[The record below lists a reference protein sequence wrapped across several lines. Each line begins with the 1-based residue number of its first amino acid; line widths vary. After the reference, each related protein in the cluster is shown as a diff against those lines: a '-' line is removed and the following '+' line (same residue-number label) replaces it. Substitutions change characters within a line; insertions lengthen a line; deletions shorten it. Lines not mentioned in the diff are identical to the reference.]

1 MTKSTVYSSNILLV
15 EGNSDKWVIPEFIE
29 QNGIKWE
36 IKPKEYIV
44 KIKVKDSKEQ
54 LLNQEN
60 INTELKGRGVKSL
73 GIVVDADENPEGR
86 KQRIKQIYKSLG
98 KTSDDNVTK
107 DGLIFE
113 LESGIKFG
121 IWMMPDNQNQGML
134 ETFLSYLI
142 TENNPEDDHLWQYTQ
157 EVVKEARQKG
167 ATYKEV
173 HSDKAKIHT
182 WLAWQDEPGRQLHQ
196 AIEYKIL
203 NPKHPLGQSF
213 FRWFKELYNL

>member
-1 MTKSTVYSSNILLV
+1 MTKSTVYSNILLV

-29 QNGIKWE
+29 QNGIQWE
-36 IKPKEYIV
+36 ISPKEYIV
-44 KIKVKDSKEQ
+44 NIKPKDSKEK
-54 LLNQEN
+54 LLNEK
-60 INTELKGRGVKSL
+60 IIKYELQARGLKSL
-73 GIVVDADENPEGR
+73 GIVVDADENPQGR
-86 KQRIKQIYKSLG
+86 KQRIEQIYQSLG
-98 KTSDDNVTK
+98 KTLGDNLTK

-113 LESGIKFG
+113 LESGKKFG

-142 TENNPEDDHLWQYTQ
+142 TENNPDDNPLWQYIQ
-157 EVVKEARQKG
+157 EVVKEAKQKG
-167 ATYKEV
+167 ATYKEK
-173 HSDKAKIHT
+173 HLDKAKIHT

-196 AIEYKIL
+196 AIKETIL